1 MTVLLVQPED
11 DPPAIQALE
20 FFAGT
25 SDVFSV
31 TGLDAALE
39 YLNSEGA
46 ELALLNSSQSEILD
60 SCEQL
65 LQRRPGLPVAVAL
78 PQQSLSQKVLSRA
91 LHIGLVGII
100 ELGENTG
107 STPTQAINELVE
119 RVRIR
124 NNYAVNSS
132 ADTVLEHAR
141 ELEHDQQ
148 AGSYIQS
155 RMLPTTPQQFEEY
168 LLSYKVIPTLYMSG
182 DFVDY
187 FQISDHHFLFYMAD
201 VSGHGAG
208 SAFVTVLLKNFSN
221 HLCHDHTP
229 EMLQNPGIILAQLN
243 DELLGNRID
252 KHVSM
257 FIGVVDMRNN
267 TLSYSGAG
275 HFPNA
280 ILAIGSE
287 SRFIEMQ
294 GKPVGL
300 FENVNYASAKL
311 ELEEDIQL
319 VLVSDGILDLL
330 PGGDLVTK
338 EQTLLRNV
346 AQAKSERREIWDL
359 FELPEIF
366 DGSDDVSFL
375 SISRCGKSC
384 R

>member
-25 SDVFSV
+25 SNVCSV

-39 YLNSEGA
+39 YFESEDA
-46 ELALLNSSQSEILD
+46 ELALLNSSQSSILD
-60 SCEQL
+60 SCEWL
-65 LQRRPGLPVAVAL
+65 LQQRPGLSVAVAL
-78 PQQSLSQKVLSRA
+78 PQQSLSQKVLQRA
-91 LHIGLVGII
+91 LNIGLVGIV
-100 ELGENTG
+100 ETGDNSG
-107 STPTQAINELVE
+107 STPAEAISEIVE

-124 NNYAVNSS
+124 NDYALSMS
-132 ADTVLEHAR
+132 ADPALEHAR
-141 ELEHDQQ
+141 ELEHDQR

-155 RMLPTTPQQFEEY
+155 RMLPVTPQPFEEY
-168 LLSYKVIPTLYMSG
+168 LLSYKLIPTLYMSG

-187 FQISDHHFLFYMAD
+187 FKISDHHFLFYMAD

-229 EMLQNPGIILAQLN
+229 EMLLNPGIILTQLN
-243 DELLGNRID
+243 EELLRNHLD

-280 ILAIGSE
+280 ILAVGSE

-300 FENVNYASAKL
+300 FENVNYASARL

-330 PGGDLVTK
+330 PGDDLVAK
-338 EQTLLRNV
+338 EQTLLENV
-346 AQAKSERREIWDL
+346 VQAKLEHREIWEL
-359 FELPEIF
+359 FTLPEIF
-366 DGSDDVSFL
+366 NRSDDISFL
-375 SISRCGKSC
+375 SISRCGKSG